1 MGEEGDGWGRGVGL
15 HYTTSILSLRVTD
28 GRIRANLNVPNYS
41 YRDSD
46 EMQQKQSLVQLVLFY
61 GRCKLRWYN
70 VFIT

>member
-1 MGEEGDGWGRGVGL
+1 MGGEGEWGL
-15 HYTTSILSLRVTD
+15 DYTTSILSLRVTD

-41 YRDSD
+41 YRDRD

-61 GRCKLRWYN
+61 GRWKLRWYN